1 MARFFYR
8 VKNKQNKVA
17 QGFINASGISEAALK
32 LEKQGYTILEIK
44 EEFRNTLSNKGIIL
58 SDSIL
63 PFSLQEKKE
72 FFNSF
77 YFLYKS
83 ALPVLDIFKSIANSS
98 TKQQVKLF
106 SSYIVKKIEK
116 GKSLKEAMANY
127 SNVLGKAYTALI
139 VAGEQA
145 GKLDEILSDILI
157 NIKREEE
164 IKSNLIAK
172 LTYPTCIFFMA
183 IAVALLFKFFI
194 LKAFSLM
201 GTGVCFSALFMLLV
215 TAIIKIIV
223 IFAVFLAGC
232 FYIYKNKR
240 LFNHF
245 ISFILNIRIFGNLM
259 KCYYF
264 LNFFSVFSLAYSAG
278 ITSAE
283 SINLSASVINVP
295 EINNKLKKAENMVY
309 NGCEVATALGVT
321 GLFSSYAMSQ
331 ITAGEKAGEL
341 DKMLKTVA
349 LDYKNK
355 LEVSMNV
362 LLQVVE
368 PIMLI
373 FVGIIVA
380 MVAVNGYK
388 AYFGSLFSMF

>member
-8 VKNKQNKVA
+8 VKNKQNK
-17 QGFINASGISEAALK
+17 IS
-32 LEKQGYTILEIK
+32 QGYIEALSMPDAAEKLTKKGYIILEIK
-44 EEFRNTLSNKGIIL
+44 QEFESSFNKNKVNL

-83 ALPVLDIFKSIANSS
+83 ALPVLDIFRSISNSS

-106 SSYIVKKIEK
+106 ASYIVKKIEK

-164 IKSNLIAK
+164 IKSNLIGK

-201 GTGVCFSALFMLLV
+201 GTGVCFSALIMLFI
-215 TAIIKIIV
+215 TAIIKIVV
-223 IFAVFLAGC
+223 IFAVFLALG
-232 FYIYKNKR
+232 FYIYKTKK
-240 LFNHF
+240 LFNKF

-362 LLQVVE
+362 FLQVVE

-380 MVAVNGYK
+380 MVAINGYK

>member
-1 MARFFYR
+1 MTRFFYR
-8 VKNKQNKVA
+8 VKNRPNK
-17 QGFINASGISEAALK
+17 IS
-32 LEKQGYTILEIK
+32 QGYIEALSMPDAAEKLIKKGYILLEIK
-44 EEFRNTLSNKGIIL
+44 QEYESPCSKNKVNL
-58 SDSIL
+58 SDGIL

-145 GKLDEILSDILI
+145 GRLDEILSDILI

-201 GTGVCFSALFMLLV
+201 GTGVCFSALLMLLV

-223 IFAVFLAGC
+223 IFAAFLAGC

-240 LFNHF
+240 LFNNF

-362 LLQVVE
+362 LLQVLE

-388 AYFGSLFSMF
+388 AYFGSLFSML

>member
-8 VKNKQNKVA
+8 VKTKQNK
-17 QGFINASGISEAALK
+17 IS
-32 LEKQGYTILEIK
+32 QGYIDALSMPDAAEKLIKKGYIILEIK
-44 EEFRNTLSNKGIIL
+44 QEFKNSFNNTGINF

-98 TKQQVKLF
+98 TKQKVKLF
-106 SSYIVKKIEK
+106 ASYIVKKIEK

-201 GTGVCFSALFMLLV
+201 GTGVCFSALFMLLF

-223 IFAVFLAGC
+223 IFAAFLAGC

-240 LFNHF
+240 LFNNF

-362 LLQVVE
+362 FLQVVE